1 MIEENFKVSEGCKIG
16 ENTIIKF
23 GSVIE
28 DDVVIGDN
36 CVIGPYAHI
45 HTHSVV
51 GDNCIIGNFVEVKN
65 SKLGKGCKAKHMTY
79 IGDCEC
85 GDNVNFGCGV
95 VIANYNGK
103 EKNKTI
109 IKSNSFIGCNSNLV
123 APLSVG
129 ENSFIAAGS
138 TINEDVNDNEFA
150 IERSKEIHKIRK
162 SIK

>member
-1 MIEENFKVSEGCKIG
+1 MIEENCKVSKECKIG
-16 ENTIIKF
+16 KNTIIKF
-23 GSVIE
+23 GSLIE

-36 CVIGPYAHI
+36 CIIGPYAHI
-45 HTHSVV
+45 HTHSVI
-51 GDNCIIGNFVEVKN
+51 GDECVIGNFVEIKN
-65 SKLGKGCKAKHMTY
+65 SRLGDKCKAKHMTY

-123 APLSVG
+123 APIEIG
-129 ENSFIAAGS
+129 ENSFVAAGS
-138 TINEDVNDNEFA
+138 TINKDVKDNEFV
-150 IERSKEIHKIRK
+150 IERSEEIHKIRK
-162 SIK
+162 SI

>member
-1 MIEENFKVSEGCKIG
+1 MIEENCKISEECKIG
-16 ENTIIKF
+16 KNTIVKF
-23 GSVIE
+23 GSAIE
-28 DDVVIGDN
+28 DDCLIGDN
-36 CVIGPYAHI
+36 CIIGPYAHI
-45 HTHSVV
+45 HTHSEI

-150 IERSKEIHKIRK
+150 IERSNEIHKIRK
-162 SIK
+162 SI